1 MLLSDEEIESYVGDG
16 VIGLDP
22 YDATRLQP
30 TSLDLTLDAFIR
42 TPVDFMRGE
51 EIDVAQVPPGHTILK
66 EIPDEGYVMN
76 PGDFVLAS
84 TCERVTL
91 PSFLAARVEGKSS
104 VGRLG
109 LAIHITAGF
118 IDPGFDGNV
127 TLEMYNFAPWPIR
140 LRVGMPIGQIC
151 FMTCNPPRND
161 YSVTG
166 HYQGQR
172 GPTESR
178 YKFT

>member
-1 MLLSDEEIESYVGDG
+1 VLLSDEEIEKYVDDD

-22 YDATRLQP
+22 YNPDRLQP
-30 TSLDLTLDAFIR
+30 TSVDLTLDAFIR
-42 TPVDFMRGE
+42 TPTHYVAD
-51 EIDVAQVPPGHTILK
+51 EIDVAAVPEGHTKLV
-66 EIPDEGYVMN
+66 EIPDEGYVLA
-76 PGDFVLAS
+76 PGHFILAS
-84 TCERVTL
+84 TCERVRL
-91 PSFLAARVEGKSS
+91 PPFLAARVEGKSS

-151 FMTCNPPRND
+151 FMVCTPPRND

-178 YKFT
+178 YKIS

>member
-1 MLLSDEEIESYVGDG
+1 MLLSDEEIEKHVADD

-22 YDATRLQP
+22 YDPARLQP
-30 TSLDLTLDAFIR
+30 TSVDLTLDAFIR
-42 TPVDFMRGE
+42 TPVSTPWQP
-51 EIDVAQVPPGHTILK
+51 EIDVADVPEGHTKLV
-66 EIPDEGYVMN
+66 EIPDEGYVLD
-76 PGDFVLAS
+76 PGQFILAS
-84 TCERVTL
+84 TCERVRL

-151 FMTCNPPRND
+151 FMVCTPPRND

-178 YKFT
+178 YRLS